1 MSSKA
6 PRTAALC
13 RLRRAAAHL
22 HGGGATTPLS
32 AASELPEDIP
42 DPIGFAENSEENG
55 RPGNSRRTRRCVGG
69 A

>member
-6 PRTAALC
+6 PRTAALR

-22 HGGGATTPLS
+22 HGGGATPLS
-32 AASELPEDIP
+32 AASSVLEDIP

-55 RPGNSRRTRRCVGG
+55 RPGNWPLGEHIQG
-69 A
+69 